1 MDKIS
6 INKGLGS
13 FRGAGMLT
21 SHGLVNT
28 VSVFNSNLRPEL
40 DALHWRHRK
49 TIIDFFTNF
58 SLYFSTNIDGK
69 ASDNSVI
76 WCDAFGQFITAA
88 RMEN

>member
-1 MDKIS
+1 
-6 INKGLGS
+6 
-13 FRGAGMLT
+13 MLT

-58 SLYFSTNIDGK
+58 SLYFSSEIDGN
-69 ASDNSVI
+69 APNNAVI
-76 WCDAFGQFITAA
+76 WYDEFGQFITAA
-88 RMEN
+88 RIEN